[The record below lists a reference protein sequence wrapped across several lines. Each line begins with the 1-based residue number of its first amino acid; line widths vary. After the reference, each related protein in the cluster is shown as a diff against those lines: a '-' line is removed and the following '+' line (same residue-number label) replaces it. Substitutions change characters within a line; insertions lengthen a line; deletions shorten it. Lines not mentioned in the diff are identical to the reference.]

1 MFPVRRAPVR
11 AGQSFPEGP
20 SGLQLGESAEIM
32 VTPSL
37 SISAVSIG
45 QAATS
50 PWCDFSGDGTEVLR
64 VGGRRIQALLHRSA
78 IFDSYT

>member
-45 QAATS
+45 PAATS
-50 PWCDFSGDGTEVLR
+50 PWCDFSDGTEVLR
-64 VGGRRIQALLHRSA
+64 VGGRRVQAFLHRSA